1 MASGTGRHHQSKARR
16 RDSPSTKRK
25 LEADTYDLVIIDM
38 LMPGEGEPDASNPT
52 TQKHCKSRVRP
63 YREAKPVRRT
73 EVHILD
79 SNELAARLTDM
90 LYLVVIMDWVSRS
103 VLAWRLANT
112 LGADFCVE
120 ALEDALEQY
129 GKPEIFNTDQAASS
143 PAPTSPAPSS
153 EAASRSACM
162 VRAAAWTIS
171 SSSGC
176 GDRLCRPAPL
186 PPPPSQFGR
195 RGNARLRPQ
204 THLK

>member
-1 MASGTGRHHQSKARR
+1 MIFCSRVLWRVGHHQSKARR

-120 ALEDALEQY
+120 GLEDALEQY
-129 GKPEIFNTDQAASS
+129 GKPEIFN
-143 PAPTSPAPSS
+143 
-153 EAASRSACM
+153 C
-162 VRAAAWTIS
+162 IS
-171 SSSGC
+171 
-176 GDRLCRPAPL
+176 
-186 PPPPSQFGR
+186 
-195 RGNARLRPQ
+195 
-204 THLK
+204 

>member
-90 LYLVVIMDWVSRS
+90 LYLAGHHGLGEPLRAGMAAGEH
-103 VLAWRLANT
+103 AWRRLLRRGSGRR
-112 LGADFCVE
+112 LGA
-120 ALEDALEQY
+120 
-129 GKPEIFNTDQAASS
+129 IRQA
-143 PAPTSPAPSS
+143 
-153 EAASRSACM
+153 RN
-162 VRAAAWTIS
+162 
-171 SSSGC
+171 
-176 GDRLCRPAPL
+176 L
-186 PPPPSQFGR
+186 
-195 RGNARLRPQ
+195 
-204 THLK
+204 